1 MTAKPPIE
9 AYSKDCGKCPSVRP
23 CSASSASACRAAQAG
38 LEGRGHRVGVDGEQ
52 LVEADQ
58 VERDDAGE
66 ALAAGDQAADDRG
79 AATEG
84 HQRDVA
90 LDGPG
95 DQGGDLVVRAGAYDG
110 VG

>member
-1 MTAKPPIE
+1 MPQRQPVL
-9 AYSKDCGKCPSVRP
+9 GQQRLGL
-23 CSASSASACRAAQAG
+23 RAAETG

-58 VERDDAGE
+58 VEGDDAGE

-79 AATEG
+79 AAAEG
-84 HQRDVA
+84 DQGDVP

-95 DQGGDLVVRAGAYDG
+95 DQGRDLVVRAGPDDG
-110 VG
+110 VGRVASRRRRAA